1 MAAQRGFWIPAD
13 YSAPNYFYRSDRN
26 YEAEIVQSQHGGII
40 ISLLLD
46 DVYTTGAFDS
56 EITGDIDWDIIW
68 EREYTPYPSGWQ
80 HEEHDIVGERDKFG
94 A

>member
-1 MAAQRGFWIPAD
+1 MAAQRGFWIPVD
-13 YSAPNYFYRSDRN
+13 YSAPNYFYRSDDN
-26 YEAEIVQSQHGGII
+26 YDAEIVQSPHGGVI

-46 DVYTTGAFDS
+46 DIYTTGDYDY
-56 EITGDIDWDIIW
+56 DIDWDVIW
-68 EREYTPYPSGWQ
+68 EREYTPYRSGWQ